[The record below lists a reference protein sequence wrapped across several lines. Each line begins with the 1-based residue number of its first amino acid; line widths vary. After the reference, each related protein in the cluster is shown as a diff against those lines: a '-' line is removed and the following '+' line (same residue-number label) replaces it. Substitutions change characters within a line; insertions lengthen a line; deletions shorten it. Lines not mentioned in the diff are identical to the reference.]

1 MIKKGFTLVEILVV
15 MAIFSMVSMVA
26 INSFFSTYKVQQRSS
41 SVNALISESRIL
53 MDKVVQMVE
62 QNEIDYEE
70 YFRQCVVLKKCPIYN
85 YQHAAF
91 NDDDDTYGQRD
102 GLYAWQFFDP
112 GNNSDG
118 RVDSFGLLC
127 QTENGTIIDFPN
139 DDCESGPLRFS
150 EDINLGSIY
159 QPNAGKSAFSF
170 GGQYSDN
177 NFEDDLDTLAA
188 KNYVIEG
195 NGVVVDQLY
204 LKSQDAK
211 RKMILAREPLGDDD
225 DDDLPDG
232 FMLSLLELE
241 AGAID
246 THNYDGRQVELN
258 TRGFECADG
267 YDCVDGNGKGLRSD
281 FELDEERANTL
292 FAQAKPI
299 SPFRLNIKDLQFRI
313 EPLNDPE
320 LYFAQPVSDRK
331 IPSVTITMFVTASN
345 KNNLPILRNEDFEYI
360 LKQTVVVD

>member
-91 NDDDDTYGQRD
+91 DNATDTYGEKD

-112 GNNSDG
+112 GNDG
-118 RVDSFGLLC
+118 DGGVDSFGLLC
-127 QTENGTIIDFPN
+127 QKADGDIIDFPHAE
-139 DDCESGPLRFS
+139 CASGPLRFS

-159 QPNAGKSAFSF
+159 QPDAGKNAFSF

-177 NFEDDLDTLAA
+177 NFEGVLAKPA
-188 KNYVIEG
+188 AQDYVIAG
-195 NGVVVDQLY
+195 DGVVVDQLF

-211 RKMILAREPLGDDD
+211 RKMIVAREPLGDDD
-225 DDDLPDG
+225 ADGLPDG

-246 THNYDGRQVELN
+246 TYNYDGRQVELN

-267 YDCVDGNGKGLRSD
+267 YDCVGDKGLRSD
-281 FELDEERANTL
+281 FELDIDGANTL

-331 IPSVTITMFVTASN
+331 IPSVTITMVVTASN
-345 KNNLPILRNEDFEYI
+345 KNNLPILRNTDFEYI

>member
-1 MIKKGFTLVEILVV
+1 
-15 MAIFSMVSMVA
+15 
-26 INSFFSTYKVQQRSS
+26 
-41 SVNALISESRIL
+41 
-53 MDKVVQMVE
+53 MVE

-91 NDDDDTYGQRD
+91 NDGSDTYGEKD

-112 GNNSDG
+112 GNDGDG

-127 QTENGTIIDFPN
+127 QKNDGTIIDFPHTN
-139 DDCESGPLRFS
+139 CASGPLRFS

-159 QPNAGKSAFSF
+159 QPNAGKNAFSF
-170 GGQYSDN
+170 AGRYSDN
-177 NFEDDLDTLAA
+177 NFEDELDMLPAQD
-188 KNYVIEG
+188 YVIEG
-195 NGVVVDQLY
+195 DGVVVDQLY

-211 RKMILAREPLGDDD
+211 RKMIVARESLGEQGAE
-225 DDDLPDG
+225 PDG
-232 FMLSLLELE
+232 YMLSLLELE

-246 THNYDGRQVELN
+246 TYNYDGRQVELN

-267 YDCVDGNGKGLRSD
+267 YDCVGGKGLRSD
-281 FELDEERANTL
+281 FELDEEGANTL

-320 LYFAQPVSDRK
+320 MYFAQPVSDRK
-331 IPSVTITMFVTASN
+331 IPSVTITMVVTASN
-345 KNNLPILRNEDFEYI
+345 KNNLPILRNTDFEYI

>member
-26 INSFFSTYKVQQRSS
+26 INSFFSTYKIQQRSS

-62 QNEIDYEE
+62 QNDIDYEE

-91 NDDDDTYGQRD
+91 NDGPDTYGEKD

-112 GNNSDG
+112 GNDG
-118 RVDSFGLLC
+118 DGGVDSFGLLC
-127 QTENGTIIDFPN
+127 QKNDGTIIDFPHTN
-139 DDCESGPLRFS
+139 CASGPLRFS

-159 QPNAGKSAFSF
+159 QPDAGKSAFSF
-170 GGQYSDN
+170 GGEYSEN
-177 NFEDDLDTLAA
+177 NFEGTLNTTPAQDYVLD
-188 KNYVIEG
+188 G
-195 NGVVVDQLY
+195 NAVVVDQLY

-211 RKMILAREPLGDDD
+211 RKMIVAREPLGEQGAE
-225 DDDLPDG
+225 PDG
-232 FMLSLLELE
+232 YMLSLLELE

-246 THNYDGRQVELN
+246 THDYAGRQVELN

-267 YDCVDGNGKGLRSD
+267 YDCTGGKGLRSD
-281 FELDEERANTL
+281 FELDEEGANTL
-292 FAQAKPI
+292 FSQAKPI

-320 LYFAQPVSDRK
+320 LYFAQLVSDRK
-331 IPSVTITMFVTASN
+331 IPSVTITMVVTASN